1 MAGSTFGN
9 LFTVTTWGESH
20 GPAVGCVV
28 DGCPAGLAL
37 SEADVQA
44 FLDLRRPGGGGLATA
59 RKEADQVRILSGVFE
74 GKTTGT
80 PISMIVENTSHRSK
94 DYSELAEVYR
104 PGHADLTFDV
114 KYGFRDYNGGGRSS
128 ARETIGRVAAGAVA
142 MKLLAELGIT
152 VEARVTRLGG
162 VDVPAASSDGSAP
175 EISAEMIPGFDPADS
190 YGGVIECVARG
201 LPAGLGEPVFDK
213 LDAEIAKAVM
223 SIGAVKGVEIGDGF
237 RAADAKG
244 SENNDGFAPA
254 DASAEK
260 AGAAEVARAVT
271 ETPLGAKITKT
282 SNHAGGTLGG
292 ISDGS
297 ELIVRAAFKP
307 TPSIGLPQQ
316 TVTRAGEA
324 AEITVGGR
332 HDTAV
337 VKRAPVIVR
346 SMVAL
351 VLADLLLR
359 NMSAKLDYLRKV
371 YEE

>member
-1 MAGSTFGN
+1 MAGSTFGKV
-9 LFTVTTWGESH
+9 FTVTTWGESH

-37 SEADVQA
+37 TEADIQA
-44 FLDLRRPGGGGLATA
+44 LLDQRRPGGGGLATA
-59 RKEADQVRILSGVFE
+59 RKEADRVRILSGVFE

-80 PISMIVENTSHRSK
+80 PISMMVENTSHRSK

-104 PGHADLTFDV
+104 PGHADFSFDA
-114 KYGFRDYNGGGRSS
+114 KYGFRDYNGGGRAS

-142 MKLLAELGIT
+142 MKLLGELGVT
-152 VEARVTRLGG
+152 VESRVTRLGG
-162 VDVPAASSDGSAP
+162 VDVPASAAEGNASGVGP
-175 EISAEMIPGFDPADS
+175 EMIPEFDPADS
-190 YGGVIECVARG
+190 YGGVIECTVKG
-201 LPAGLGEPVFDK
+201 VPTGLGEPVFDK
-213 LDAEIAKAVM
+213 LDAELAKAVM

-244 SENNDGFAPA
+244 SENNDGFVLA
-254 DASAEK
+254 DGRIA
-260 AGAAEVARAVT
+260 
-271 ETPLGAKITKT
+271 KT

-297 ELIVRAAFKP
+297 EIILRAAFKP

-316 TVTRAGEA
+316 TVTQSGEPK
-324 AEITVGGR
+324 EITIGGR

-337 VKRAPVIVR
+337 VQRAPVIVS

-351 VLADLLLR
+351 TLADMLLR
-359 NMSAKLDYLRKV
+359 NMAAKIENVKKV
-371 YEE
+371 YG

>member
-1 MAGSTFGN
+1 MAGSTFGKV
-9 LFTVTTWGESH
+9 FTVTTWGESH

-28 DGCPAGLAL
+28 DGCPAGLPL
-37 SEADVQA
+37 SEDDVQTL
-44 FLDLRRPGGGGLATA
+44 LDLRRPGGGGLATA
-59 RKEADQVRILSGVFE
+59 RKEADRVRILSGVFG

-80 PISMIVENTSHRSK
+80 PISMMVENISHRSK

-104 PGHADLTFDV
+104 PGHADFTFDA
-114 KYGFRDYNGGGRSS
+114 KFGFRDYNGGGRAS

-152 VEARVTRLGG
+152 VESRVVRLAGR
-162 VDVPAASSDGSAP
+162 DLPPDGEAELSP
-175 EISAEMIPGFDPADS
+175 EQIADFDPADS
-190 YGGVIECVARG
+190 YGGVIECVAKG

-213 LDAEIAKAVM
+213 LDAEVAKAVM
-223 SIGAVKGVEIGDGF
+223 SIGAVRGVEIGDGF

-254 DASAEK
+254 DTAD
-260 AGAAEVARAVT
+260 AAAR
-271 ETPLGAKITKT
+271 TPLGARIAKT

-292 ISDGS
+292 ISDGAD
-297 ELIVRAAFKP
+297 LIVRAAFKP
-307 TPSIGLPQQ
+307 TPSIGLPQR
-316 TVTRAGEA
+316 TVTRAGEP
-324 AEITVGGR
+324 AEITIGGR

-337 VKRAPVIVR
+337 VERAPVIVS

-359 NMSAKLDYLRKV
+359 NMSAKLENVKHIYGA
-371 YEE
+371 

>member
-1 MAGSTFGN
+1 MAGSTFGKV
-9 LFTVTTWGESH
+9 FTVTTWGESH

-28 DGCPAGLAL
+28 DGCPAGLPF
-37 SEADVQA
+37 SEDDVQTL
-44 FLDLRRPGGGGLATA
+44 LDLRRPGGGGLATA
-59 RKEADQVRILSGVFE
+59 RKEADRVRILSGVFG

-80 PISMIVENTSHRSK
+80 PISMMVENTSHRSK

-104 PGHADLTFDV
+104 PGHADFTFDA
-114 KYGFRDYNGGGRSS
+114 KFGFRDYNGGGRAS

-152 VEARVTRLGG
+152 VESRVVRLAGR
-162 VDVPAASSDGSAP
+162 DLPADGEADLSP
-175 EISAEMIPGFDPADS
+175 ELIADFDPADS
-190 YGGVIECVARG
+190 YGGVIECVAKG

-244 SENNDGFAPA
+244 SENNDCFAPA
-254 DASAEK
+254 EGEEAL
-260 AGAAEVARAVT
+260 R
-271 ETPLGAKITKT
+271 TPLGARIAKT

-292 ISDGS
+292 ISDGAD
-297 ELIVRAAFKP
+297 LIVRAAFKP
-307 TPSIGLPQQ
+307 TPSIGLPQR
-316 TVTRAGEA
+316 TVTRAGEP
-324 AEITVGGR
+324 AEITIEGR
-332 HDTAV
+332 HDAAV
-337 VKRAPVIVR
+337 VKRAPVIVS

-359 NMSAKLDYLRKV
+359 NMSAKLENVKHIYGA
-371 YEE
+371 

>member
-1 MAGSTFGN
+1 MAGSTFGKV
-9 LFTVTTWGESH
+9 FTVTTWGESH

-28 DGCPAGLAL
+28 DGCPAGLPF
-37 SEADVQA
+37 SEDDVQTL
-44 FLDLRRPGGGGLATA
+44 LDLRRPGGGGLATA
-59 RKEADQVRILSGVFE
+59 RKEADRVRILSGVFG

-80 PISMIVENTSHRSK
+80 PISMMVENTSHRSK

-104 PGHADLTFDV
+104 PGHADFTFDA
-114 KYGFRDYNGGGRSS
+114 KFGFRDYNGGGRAS

-152 VEARVTRLGG
+152 VESRVVRLAGR
-162 VDVPAASSDGSAP
+162 DLPADGEADLSP
-175 EISAEMIPGFDPADS
+175 ELIADFDPADS
-190 YGGVIECVARG
+190 YGGVIECVAKG

-244 SENNDGFAPA
+244 SENNDCFAPA
-254 DASAEK
+254 EGEEAL
-260 AGAAEVARAVT
+260 R
-271 ETPLGAKITKT
+271 TPLGARIAKT

-292 ISDGS
+292 ISDGAD
-297 ELIVRAAFKP
+297 LIVRAAFKP
-307 TPSIGLPQQ
+307 TPSIGLPQR
-316 TVTRAGEA
+316 TVTRAGEP
-324 AEITVGGR
+324 AEITIEGR
-332 HDTAV
+332 HDAAV
-337 VKRAPVIVR
+337 VKRAPVIVS

-359 NMSAKLDYLRKV
+359 NMSAKLENVKNIYGA
-371 YEE
+371 